1 MYLLIRSRHKN
12 GYREPDVFTFHNVS
26 INSCASPEGS
36 SAALVFTFHNVSI
49 NSMAEVC
56 NMREVC

>member
-26 INSCASPEGS
+26 INSEIPVYSVDTRFIYIP
-36 SAALVFTFHNVSI
+36 
-49 NSMAEVC
+49 
-56 NMREVC
+56 